1 MLMLI
6 RAFLTPGVMEDGLV
20 GPVDERTPRGGLLST
35 LLSDIMLDEFDREL
49 ERRGMRTIATSTIE
63 AGRRS
68 AETLSAEF
76 PNPHRPHSVYMEE
89 HGGSMQ
95 FHVKLLAVLH
105 IVFACLAILVG
116 LGLFVMFGGLAAI
129 VAVTES
135 GSDAFAGM
143 AVLGAIGT
151 FLLVLLLVL
160 SLPGLISG
168 VGLLYMKP
176 WARILGLVVSA
187 LNLLSFPFG
196 TALGIY
202 GLWVLVNQETGRL
215 FDQRPAPVRAA

>member
-1 MLMLI
+1 
-6 RAFLTPGVMEDGLV
+6 
-20 GPVDERTPRGGLLST
+20 
-35 LLSDIMLDEFDREL
+35 
-49 ERRGMRTIATSTIE
+49 
-63 AGRRS
+63 
-68 AETLSAEF
+68 
-76 PNPHRPHSVYMEE
+76 
-89 HGGSMQ
+89 MQ

>member
-1 MLMLI
+1 
-6 RAFLTPGVMEDGLV
+6 
-20 GPVDERTPRGGLLST
+20 
-35 LLSDIMLDEFDREL
+35 
-49 ERRGMRTIATSTIE
+49 
-63 AGRRS
+63 
-68 AETLSAEF
+68 
-76 PNPHRPHSVYMEE
+76 
-89 HGGSMQ
+89 MQ
-95 FHVKLLAVLH
+95 THVKLLAILH

-129 VAVTES
+129 VAVNES

-168 VGLLYMKP
+168 IGLLYLKP
-176 WARILGLVVSA
+176 WAKILGLVVSA

-202 GLWVLVNQETGRL
+202 GLWVLVNPETDRL
-215 FDQRPAPVRAA
+215 FNQRPAPVRAA